1 MPRRM
6 TPEIPVSWMLS
17 FIDIISKAD
26 KTLLDLNQEIQN
38 IMGLMANQSKNGS
51 KHLEFLMSLP
61 LFKNMAS
68 VELDQIATKIV
79 SKKYKKGEILPLSFD
94 GKSRLYMLHKG
105 QGKLV
110 KLNDRGEEL
119 VLRFVKKSDVISSMH
134 FSNLFDASFEFLEDA
149 SMLSLSESVVNKY
162 ITQSSSFASN
172 VISMLSDNIQ
182 LLMTNAEVWRLKTA
196 QEKVGWYLNSININ
210 NLGKLTL
217 SKSAISLFLGITP
230 ESFSRALNK
239 LEKEGIKI
247 ENKQVKQSEDSS
259 LCLYCDKVVGANCQY
274 YGSSEC
280 PLVFHNESAKH
291 GS

>member
-94 GKSRLYMLHKG
+94 GQSRLYMLHKG

-110 KLNDRGEEL
+110 KLNYRGEEL

-134 FSNLFDASFEFLEDA
+134 FSR
-149 SMLSLSESVVNKY
+149 
-162 ITQSSSFASN
+162 I
-172 VISMLSDNIQ
+172 
-182 LLMTNAEVWRLKTA
+182 
-196 QEKVGWYLNSININ
+196 
-210 NLGKLTL
+210 L
-217 SKSAISLFLGITP
+217 SKGSIAIAKRSIESGQPCLTPASIVGPSKVFPPSLMRCLLFL
-230 ESFSRALNK
+230 
-239 LEKEGIKI
+239 
-247 ENKQVKQSEDSS
+247 
-259 LCLYCDKVVGANCQY
+259 
-274 YGSSEC
+274 
-280 PLVFHNESAKH
+280 
-291 GS
+291 

>member
-1 MPRRM
+1 
-6 TPEIPVSWMLS
+6 
-17 FIDIISKAD
+17 
-26 KTLLDLNQEIQN
+26 
-38 IMGLMANQSKNGS
+38 
-51 KHLEFLMSLP
+51 
-61 LFKNMAS
+61 
-68 VELDQIATKIV
+68 
-79 SKKYKKGEILPLSFD
+79 
-94 GKSRLYMLHKG
+94 
-105 QGKLV
+105 
-110 KLNDRGEEL
+110 
-119 VLRFVKKSDVISSMH
+119 
-134 FSNLFDASFEFLEDA
+134 
-149 SMLSLSESVVNKY
+149 MLSLSESVVNKY

-259 LCLYCDKVVGANCQY
+259 LCLYCDKAVGANCQH
-274 YGSSEC
+274 YGSNKC
-280 PLVFHNESAKH
+280 PLVFHN
-291 GS
+291 